1 MAVVA
6 SLFSL
11 WLVLIP
17 FTPPPV
23 PLHFTRSQYFFIQSK
38 DYLKLK
44 SDVINAFRAG
54 EAKAGN
60 VATIEVAIEALK
72 LAEFATRSLM
82 RQL

>member
-1 MAVVA
+1 MLTHFIVA
-6 SLFSL
+6 FAFPSLPLFSS
-11 WLVLIP
+11 P
-17 FTPPPV
+17 
-23 PLHFTRSQYFFIQSK
+23 QYFFIQSK

-44 SDVINAFRAG
+44 SDVIEAFRAG